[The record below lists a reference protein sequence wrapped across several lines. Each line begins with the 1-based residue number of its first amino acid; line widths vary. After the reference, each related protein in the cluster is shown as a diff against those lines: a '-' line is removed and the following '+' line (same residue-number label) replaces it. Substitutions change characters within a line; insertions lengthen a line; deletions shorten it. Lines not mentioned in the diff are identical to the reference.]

1 LRKTRFILR
10 AARPIVLCLV
20 SFAAQ
25 AYATDFQATGL
36 FTDGS
41 TLGGTLTIDTNVG
54 TVTAS
59 DLTISGAGT
68 FSTLVFQF
76 NYGAPAFYSVIADNT
91 AGTEEFSFGLLADSL
106 VGYTGGDF
114 CGDSNGGSCLS
125 SVFYPTSDPSN
136 QVSLSNGSLTGTSGV
151 APEPAA
157 LSFLGTAFAVGLM
170 FHYGSR
176 KRNGSSVKE

>member
-1 LRKTRFILR
+1 MRNTRFILR
-10 AARPIVLCLV
+10 AVRPIILCLV
-20 SFAAQ
+20 SLATQ

-36 FTDGS
+36 FANGA

-68 FSTLVFQF
+68 FSTLISQF
-76 NYGAPAFYSVIADNT
+76 NYGPPVFYSVIADNA

-114 CGDSNGGSCLS
+114 CGDSNGSCFS

-136 QVSLSNGSLTGTSGV
+136 QVSLSSGSLIGTSGA
-151 APEPAA
+151 APEPTT
-157 LSFLGTAFAVGLM
+157 LSFLGIAFAAGLM
-170 FHYGSR
+170 FHYGGR

>member
-1 LRKTRFILR
+1 LRNTRFILR
-10 AARPIVLCLV
+10 AARPIILCLA
-20 SFAAQ
+20 SLAPQ
-25 AYATDFQATGL
+25 AFATDFQATGL
-36 FTDGS
+36 FTNGA

-68 FSTLVFQF
+68 FSTLISQI
-76 NYGAPAFYSVIADNT
+76 NYGPPVFYSVVADNI

-125 SVFYPTSDPSN
+125 SVFYPISDPFN
-136 QVSLSNGSLTGTSGV
+136 QVSLSNGTLIGTSGV